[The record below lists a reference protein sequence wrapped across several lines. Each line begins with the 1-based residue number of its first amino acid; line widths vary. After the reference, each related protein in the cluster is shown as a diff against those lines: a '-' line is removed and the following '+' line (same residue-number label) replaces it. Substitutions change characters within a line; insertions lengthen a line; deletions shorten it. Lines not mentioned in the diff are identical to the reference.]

1 MTFLQK
7 ITDLLDKEFLDL
19 SKNSHSKDTASL
31 ISNVNTLK
39 RKSEEKQYWREKPDE
54 SLRVIEEKREQL

>member
-19 SKNSHSKDTASL
+19 LKNSHSKDTASL
-31 ISNVNTLK
+31 ISNVNTFK
-39 RKSEEKQYWREKPDE
+39 RKSEENNIDVKSRMN
-54 SLRVIEEKREQL
+54 L